1 MVEEIMAA
9 PLTVKCAVAAH
20 QQLTGT
26 IGCRWSYLNLH
37 RAIGGKIV
45 CEEFIVG
52 SAGIA
57 EVGVGRVVSTPVS
70 PQWITPRDYDP
81 LVSMP

>member
-37 RAIGGKIV
+37 RVIGGKFV
-45 CEEFIVG
+45 CEEFIIG

-57 EVGVGRVVSTPVS
+57 EVDVGRVVPA
-70 PQWITPRDYDP
+70 PDRPLWLTPRDSSPP
-81 LVSMP
+81 LSAP

>member
-1 MVEEIMAA
+1 MAA
-9 PLTVKCAVAAH
+9 PLTVKCAVAAQ

-45 CEEFIVG
+45 CEEFIIG

-57 EVGVGRVVSTPVS
+57 EVDVGRVDPTSVS
-70 PQWITPRDYDP
+70 PQWIQTKE
-81 LVSMP
+81 L